1 MTFTLGYSFGVEGA
15 ELVEV
20 AENEI

>member
-1 MTFTLGYSFGVEGA
+1 MTFTFGYSFGVEGA